1 MVCVTEACKGRVA
14 DADPTDCEAAGGAD
28 GAASPDGDRPD
39 EPPAVSFGGNGTG
52 IRLPKPRPSFRA
64 IFGARSPP
72 SFDMRASLQAENV
85 ALNARSTHNTDKLPV
100 GVLLATSSRISHWN
114 AACWTMIPA
123 MRSNDPTILARRE
136 GTTYVLK
143 VVPSVIDSDL
153 ATVLRSDIEQAMK
166 RRPQELGTVAL
177 EVSAVTAMCSSGFE
191 ALLLLYRLCKDG
203 SLPLSIRAPKP
214 EYHQLLQRMGFTRL
228 FTIESA

>member
-1 MVCVTEACKGRVA
+1 
-14 DADPTDCEAAGGAD
+14 
-28 GAASPDGDRPD
+28 
-39 EPPAVSFGGNGTG
+39 
-52 IRLPKPRPSFRA
+52 
-64 IFGARSPP
+64 
-72 SFDMRASLQAENV
+72 
-85 ALNARSTHNTDKLPV
+85 
-100 GVLLATSSRISHWN
+100 
-114 AACWTMIPA
+114 MIPA

-153 ATVLRSDIEQAMK
+153 ATDIEQAMK

-228 FTIESA
+228 FTVESA